1 MNRKSKIFETAGIGL
16 IAVAVW
22 TVLIMLSDASPSEA
36 YAMFFKGIFGNLN
49 GFMEVFV
56 KATPLI
62 FTGLGCAVAFRTGF
76 FNIGAEGQFYIGALA
91 SAWAA
96 LTWTGIPG
104 ALRILCAILMGFVF
118 GGLWAL
124 IAAMFKAKLGYRKSL

>member
-22 TVLIMLSDASPSEA
+22 TVLIMLSDASPAEA

-76 FNIGAEGQFYIGALA
+76 FNIGAEGQFYIGALPRRGRPLPGPGFPARSA
-91 SAWAA
+91 S
-96 LTWTGIPG
+96 
-104 ALRILCAILMGFVF
+104 CAPF
-118 GGLWAL
+118 
-124 IAAMFKAKLGYRKSL
+124 

>member
-76 FNIGAEGQFYIGALA
+76 FNIGAEGQFYIGGPCLGVGGPYLDRDSRRAPHPVRHFD
-91 SAWAA
+91 
-96 LTWTGIPG
+96 GIC
-104 ALRILCAILMGFVF
+104 I
-118 GGLWAL
+118 WWS
-124 IAAMFKAKLGYRKSL
+124 LGSDSRHV

>member
-1 MNRKSKIFETAGIGL
+1 
-16 IAVAVW
+16 
-22 TVLIMLSDASPSEA
+22 
-36 YAMFFKGIFGNLN
+36 MFFKGIFGNLN

-62 FTGLGCAVAFRTGF
+62 LRAWDAQWHSGTGF

-96 LTWTGIPG
+96 PYLDRDTRGTPHPVRHFNGICLWWSLG
-104 ALRILCAILMGFVF
+104 AHSRHV
-118 GGLWAL
+118 
-124 IAAMFKAKLGYRKSL
+124 

>member
-1 MNRKSKIFETAGIGL
+1 MNRKSKIVEIAGIGL
-16 IAVAVW
+16 IAAAVW
-22 TVLIMLSDASPSEA
+22 TVLIMLSDASPAEA

-56 KATPLI
+56 KATPPDFLRA
-62 FTGLGCAVAFRTGF
+62 LGCAVAFRTGF

-96 LTWTGIPG
+96 LTWTGVPG
-104 ALRILCAILMGFVF
+104 DSASCAPF
-118 GGLWAL
+118 
-124 IAAMFKAKLGYRKSL
+124 

>member
-1 MNRKSKIFETAGIGL
+1 MNRKSKIVEIAGIGL
-16 IAVAVW
+16 IAAAVW
-22 TVLIMLSDASPSEA
+22 TVLIMLSDASPAEA

-76 FNIGAEGQFYIGALA
+76 FNIGIRGAVLHRALA
-91 SAWAA
+91 
-96 LTWTGIPG
+96 LHGRPLPGPGFPGTPHPVRHFNGICLWRSLG
-104 ALRILCAILMGFVF
+104 AHSRHV
-118 GGLWAL
+118 
-124 IAAMFKAKLGYRKSL
+124 